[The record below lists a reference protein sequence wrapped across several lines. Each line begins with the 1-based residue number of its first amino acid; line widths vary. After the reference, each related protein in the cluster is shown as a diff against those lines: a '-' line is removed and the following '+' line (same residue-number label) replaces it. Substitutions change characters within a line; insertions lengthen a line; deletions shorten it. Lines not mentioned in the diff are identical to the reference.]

1 MQSKHLLHSLKDV
14 FYDFFRF
21 VVVLLLISGSLISQ
35 NNPSREILNDLCS
48 DEMMGRGY
56 VRFGHVKAAKYIQE
70 YYKSIQL
77 NNLKGNI
84 FAAL

>member
-1 MQSKHLLHSLKDV
+1 MI
-14 FYDFFRF
+14 FFRC

-77 NNLKGNI
+77 KQFKKGTYLQPFKIKANT
-84 FAAL
+84 